1 MFLNYSDSPLEKWLV
16 KKNMSTKEFVEIIGC
31 SRIIIWKAKRGRK
44 ISSLYALKIR
54 DATQGEVLPRFN
66 EYK

>member
-1 MFLNYSDSPLEKWLV
+1 MSYQISSSPLEKWLR

-31 SRIIIWKAKRGRK
+31 SRIIIWKVKTGRTISKAYAIK
-44 ISSLYALKIR
+44 IAE
-54 DATQGEVLPRFN
+54 ATQNEVYPRFN